1 MVHNTK
7 VPAASTIQRYLSLF
21 RNESYEGKLD
31 MLRILLGV
39 KFTDTSWLLML
50 QSVYCSLVE
59 DEVPTQFQKHYRY
72 FKATGEIKIFR
83 GLNGEND
90 KMHDNNSSS
99 SITEVQENNA
109 ANVED
114 HNCNEIVISDSDSD

>member
-1 MVHNTK
+1 MVHNTT
-7 VPAASTIQRYLSLF
+7 VPAPSTIQQCVAEF
-21 RNESYEGKLD
+21 RKDSDEGKLN

-39 KFTDTSWLLML
+39 KYTDTSWLLLL

-59 DEVPTQFQKHYRY
+59 DEVPKEFQNHYRY

-90 KMHDNNSSS
+90 KMHDNNRSS
-99 SITEVQENNA
+99 SIAAVQENNA

>member
-1 MVHNTK
+1 
-7 VPAASTIQRYLSLF
+7 
-21 RNESYEGKLD
+21 

-39 KFTDTSWLLML
+39 KYTDTSWLLLL

-59 DEVPTQFQKHYRY
+59 DEVPKEFQNHYRY
-72 FKATGEIKIFR
+72 YKATGEIKIFR

-99 SITEVQENNA
+99 SIAEVQENNA